1 MTTTTLQVSDGTS
14 MNVFVAH
21 PGAGARGP
29 GILVFQE
36 AFGVNAHIRDVC
48 TRFAALGYVAAAPEL
63 YHRTGSG
70 IEIPYGDMEQVRP
83 HRQAMTIEGTEAD
96 VRATFDFLS
105 GESDGRIVCIGFCMG
120 GGVSFLANSIVP
132 LHAAVSFYGVLPP
145 AQLDR
150 ASRQGAPILFFWG
163 GKDKHIGEEQRAAV
177 RHALDAETKP
187 YTDVLFSFAD
197 HGFFCDQR
205 SSYSPDAARDAWAMV
220 TSFLSG
226 HLAQPRS

>member
-1 MTTTTLQVSDGTS
+1 MSTTTLHVSDGTS
-14 MNVFVAH
+14 MNVFVAR
-21 PGAGARGP
+21 PSSGVRGP

-48 TRFAALGYVAAAPEL
+48 ARFAALGYVAAAPEL

-70 IEIPYGDMEQVRP
+70 IELPYGDMESVKP
-83 HRQAMTIEGTEAD
+83 HRQAMTVEGTEAD
-96 VRATFDFLS
+96 IRATYDFLN
-105 GESDGRIVCIGFCMG
+105 GECDGRIVCIGFCMG
-120 GGVSFLANSIVP
+120 GRVSFLANSIVS
-132 LHAAVSFYGVLPP
+132 LHAAISFYGAVPQD
-145 AQLDR
+145 QLDR
-150 ASRQGAPILFFWG
+150 AARQSAPILFFWG
-163 GKDKHIGEEQRAAV
+163 GKDKHISEEQRAAV

-220 TSFLSG
+220 TAFLSG
-226 HLAQPRS
+226 NLAQPRS